1 LFVSG
6 SEHEDIE
13 EGRRRE
19 EMRGKGGGEIHTFIN
34 LILLLQTQIKEPLI
48 PVHDLVLEL
57 ERNRVPGDLEEAI
70 VEAAVAHIIYEL
82 LLCGGVVAVKCFILN

>member
-1 LFVSG
+1 V
-6 SEHEDIE
+6 
-13 EGRRRE
+13 
-19 EMRGKGGGEIHTFIN
+19 HTFIN

-57 ERNRVPGDLEEAI
+57 ERHRVSGDLEEAI